1 MFEKIRQTIP
11 LQKRVYFQAIKLAA
25 NDFFRHKLT
34 TADGRLPV
42 HREMLAGGGAGL
54 CQIVVTTPMELL
66 KIQLQDAGRVAAA
79 AKASGASTA
88 NIPKI
93 SALSITK
100 ELLRT
105 KGILGLYRGT
115 RATMLRDVS
124 FSICYF
130 PLFANL
136 NKLGPKKYP
145 GSSESVFWW
154 SFVSGTCN
162 TVHFWENSIIT
173 FFTLFPQV
181 CWRAP
186 FRLPSSI
193 LPTL

>member
-1 MFEKIRQTIP
+1 MK
-11 LQKRVYFQAIKLAA
+11 
-25 NDFFRHKLT
+25 
-34 TADGRLPV
+34 
-42 HREMLAGGGAGL
+42 
-54 CQIVVTTPMELL
+54 
-66 KIQLQDAGRVAAA
+66 DAGRVAAA

-93 SALSITK
+93 SALSITR

-124 FSICYF
+124 FSVCYF

-136 NKLGPKKYP
+136 NKMGPKKSP

-154 SFVSGTCN
+154 SFVSGN
-162 TVHFWENSIIT
+162 LVKMK
-173 FFTLFPQV
+173 V
-181 CWRAP
+181 GKRKKK
-186 FRLPSSI
+186 
-193 LPTL
+193 